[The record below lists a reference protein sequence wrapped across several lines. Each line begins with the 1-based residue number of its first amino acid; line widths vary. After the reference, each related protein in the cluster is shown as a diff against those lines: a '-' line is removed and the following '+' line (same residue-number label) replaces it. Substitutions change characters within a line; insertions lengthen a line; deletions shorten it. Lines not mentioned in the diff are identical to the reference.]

1 MFLRSCFKEQID
13 CANNLKETYDAFRA
27 GDIDKL
33 KECRNSFAKGTVKCA
48 AVVGL
53 NAVTSKVISSA
64 FSGTPLA
71 AVYHAIDEI
80 FDDKLNIATAVVN
93 GLAAA
98 ALTVYAKTT
107 SSVSQEDLIAT
118 INSTFAAK
126 REAEEKE
133 RKETEA
139 FQAKIRFASALF
151 TKVNNVKKTEQ
162 KLTLTQLTVL
172 PSQLR

>member
-1 MFLRSCFKEQID
+1 MFLRTCFKEQID

-53 NAVTSKVISSA
+53 NVIASKAISSA
-64 FSGTPLA
+64 LAGTPLA

-80 FDDKLNIATAVVN
+80 FDDKVNIATAVVN

-98 ALTVYAKTT
+98 TLTAYTNLVDVEEDNDVDHK
-107 SSVSQEDLIAT
+107 SKIEVEFNFSVKY
-118 INSTFAAK
+118 N
-126 REAEEKE
+126 EAELAEV
-133 RKETEA
+133 R
-139 FQAKIRFASALF
+139 R
-151 TKVNNVKKTEQ
+151 
-162 KLTLTQLTVL
+162 QLEL
-172 PSQLR
+172 QLS

>member
-53 NAVTSKVISSA
+53 NVVTSKVISSA
-64 FSGTPLA
+64 LSGTPLA
-71 AVYHAIDEI
+71 TVYHAVDEI

-98 ALTVYAKTT
+98 
-107 SSVSQEDLIAT
+107 
-118 INSTFAAK
+118 
-126 REAEEKE
+126 
-133 RKETEA
+133 
-139 FQAKIRFASALF
+139 
-151 TKVNNVKKTEQ
+151 
-162 KLTLTQLTVL
+162 TLTAYTNLVDVKEDSKIEIEFNFSVKYNKAELAEVKRQIELQL
-172 PSQLR
+172 S